1 MQSVALKPE
10 SQVLFVVDLDDSL
23 IKTDLILEKLI
34 SLALHSPASLCLAPL
49 MMLKG
54 RLAFKKWLA
63 SKTQIDFS
71 SLPYRTDILDKVRE
85 ARKRQET
92 VILLSASLQ
101 EDVDRVVQHLKIFDA
116 GVGSHSENLIG
127 SAKLKFLKDNYPG
140 SRVTYVGDSLV
151 DLKIWK
157 ECDKII
163 AVNPSAGLV
172 KKLQSINKPTELVI
186 DRKNQIKLV
195 IRELRVYQWVK
206 NILVFLPV
214 FAAHRFFEPLIW
226 IHSARAFVAF
236 SFLASAVYVFNDI
249 CDLSHDRK
257 QPSKQNRPLA
267 SGALALKTALVLIPS
282 CLVVSL
288 FAAWGLPKELPL
300 ILGIY
305 FLMNFIYSFWVKELL
320 AIDVIFLAGFYTLRI
335 FAGGAATSIPVSE
348 WLLSFSVFFFFG
360 MAMVK
365 RFSELRTQPSNFSGS
380 KLGRRA
386 YEYQDATAVL
396 VTGASTSILS
406 ILILAL
412 YLSTGEVKR
421 LYQHPNHLW
430 FVTPCLLFWL
440 NRLWILG
447 SRGQVTEDPLVFA
460 LKDKVTWWVAIGI
473 VLVVLSAI

>member
-10 SQVLFVVDLDDSL
+10 SQLLFVVDLDDSL

-34 SLALHSPASLCLAPL
+34 TLALCSPASLCLIPL

-63 SKTQIDFS
+63 SKTEIDFT
-71 SLPYRTDILDKVRE
+71 SLPYRKDILDKVRE
-85 ARKRQET
+85 AKKRQEK

-101 EDVDRVVQHLKIFDA
+101 EDVDRVVQHLKIFDG
-116 GVGSHSENLIG
+116 GVGSSSENLVG
-127 SAKLKFLKDNYPG
+127 SAKLKYLNENYPG
-140 SRVTYVGDSLV
+140 SRVTYLGDSFE

-157 ECDKII
+157 ECEKII
-163 AVNPSAGLV
+163 AVNPSAGLA
-172 KKLQSINKPTELVI
+172 KELQSINKPTELVI

-195 IRELRVYQWVK
+195 IRQLRIYQWCK
-206 NILVFLPV
+206 NILVFLPA
-214 FAAHRFFEPLIW
+214 FAAHRFLEPVMW
-226 IHSARAFVAF
+226 INSTRAFFSF

-249 CDLSHDRK
+249 CDLRHDRQ

-267 SGALALKTALVLIPS
+267 SGALSLKTAIGLIPA
-282 CLVVSL
+282 CLSL
-288 FAAWGLPKELPL
+288 SFICSWGLPQELL
-300 ILGIY
+300 LVLGIY
-305 FLMNFIYSFWVKELL
+305 TVMNFIYSFWVKELL
-320 AIDVIFLAGFYTLRI
+320 AIDVIFLAVFYTLRI
-335 FAGGAATSIPVSE
+335 FAGGAATSVPVSE

-365 RFSELRTQPSNFSGS
+365 RFSELRNQSPSSLS
-380 KLGRRA
+380 PKLGRRA
-386 YEYQDATAVL
+386 YEHQDAMAVL

-421 LYQHPNHLW
+421 LYQHPNRLW
-430 FVTPCLLFWL
+430 FVTPCILFWL

-473 VLVVLSAI
+473 ILVVLSAI